1 MTRTMIPT
9 MIPAMTGPSPL
20 RIRTVI
26 RRHWL
31 VLWRSPHRWFEIAF
45 WPVMD
50 VILWGSLGAFVAQEN
65 PTSRATTP
73 FLLAGIVLFW
83 TFTQVQMTM
92 ATTVMEETW
101 TRNLLN
107 VLTTPVTATE
117 YMVGTAV
124 FGLAK
129 LALCLATLTVTTA
142 SLYGFDLSRIGWTV
156 IPVAA
161 ILVVNGW
168 AVAFVVIGLILRFGQ
183 SAEILT
189 WGINYIVLAV
199 SGVFFPAAALPA
211 GLGAVA
217 ALLPT
222 THAFAAARVVLDG
235 QGVPWGSLATGAAGT
250 VVVLVLSLAFCG
262 RMLTVFRAR
271 GFVTRYS

>member
-1 MTRTMIPT
+1 M
-9 MIPAMTGPSPL
+9 SLL
-20 RIRTVI
+20 RIGTVI

-50 VILWGSLGAFVAQEN
+50 VVLWGSLGTFVAQQN
-65 PTSRATTP
+65 TASRATTP
-73 FLLAGIVLFW
+73 YLLAGIVLFW

-107 VLTTPVTATE
+107 VLTTPVTPVE
-117 YMVGTAV
+117 YVLGTAV
-124 FGLAK
+124 FGIAK
-129 LALCLATLTVTTA
+129 LALCLGTLTVTTIG
-142 SLYGFDLSRIGWTV
+142 LYGFDLSAIGWSV

-161 ILVVNGW
+161 ILIVNGW

-199 SGVFFPAAALPA
+199 SGVFFPVAALPLGFGALA
-211 GLGAVA
+211 GW
-217 ALLPT
+217 LPT
-222 THAFAAARVVLDG
+222 SQAFAAARSVLDG
-235 QGVPWGSLATGAAGT
+235 QGTPVAALVTGTIGT
-250 VVVLVLSLAFCG
+250 LVVLALSVAFCV
-262 RMLTVFRAR
+262 RMLAVFRAR

>member
-1 MTRTMIPT
+1 MS
-9 MIPAMTGPSPL
+9 GVSGL
-20 RIRTVI
+20 RIATVI

-65 PTSRATTP
+65 STSRAATP

-83 TFTQVQMTM
+83 TLTQVQMTM
-92 ATTVMEETW
+92 ATSVMEETW

-107 VLTTPVTATE
+107 VLTTPVTPLE
-117 YMVGTAV
+117 YLAGIAV

-129 LALCLATLTVTTA
+129 LALALATLTVTTA
-142 SLYGFDLSRIGWTV
+142 TLYGFDLSAIGWSV
-156 IPVAA
+156 IPIAA
-161 ILVVNGW
+161 LLVVNGW
-168 AVAFVVIGLILRFGQ
+168 TVAFVVVGMILRFGQ

-189 WGINYIVLAV
+189 WGLNYVVMAV
-199 SGVFFPAAALPA
+199 SGVFFPVAALPA
-211 GLGAVA
+211 GLRWLAD
-217 ALLPT
+217 LLPT
-222 THAFAAARVVLDG
+222 THAFGAAREVL
-235 QGVPWGSLATGAAGT
+235 QGDPVPWGRLAVSGVGT
-250 VVVLVLSLAFCG
+250 VVCLGLSLLFCG
-262 RMLTVFRAR
+262 WMLRVFRSR

>member
-1 MTRTMIPT
+1 
-9 MIPAMTGPSPL
+9 
-20 RIRTVI
+20 
-26 RRHWL
+26 
-31 VLWRSPHRWFEIAF
+31 
-45 WPVMD
+45 
-50 VILWGSLGAFVAQEN
+50 
-65 PTSRATTP
+65 
-73 FLLAGIVLFW
+73 
-83 TFTQVQMTM
+83 M

-107 VLTTPVTATE
+107 VLTTPVTAGE
-117 YMVGTAV
+117 YMVGTAI

-129 LALCLATLTVTTA
+129 LALCLATLTVTTVT
-142 SLYGFDLSRIGWTV
+142 LYGFDLSRIGWTV
-156 IPVAA
+156 IPVAT

-168 AVAFVVIGLILRFGQ
+168 AIAFVVIGLILRFGQ

-199 SGVFFPAAALPA
+199 SGVFFPAAALPV

-222 THAFAAARVVLDG
+222 THAFAAARAVLDG
-235 QGVPWGSLATGAAGT
+235 QGVPWGSLATGAVGT
-250 VVVLVLSLAFCG
+250 VLVLGLSLAFCA